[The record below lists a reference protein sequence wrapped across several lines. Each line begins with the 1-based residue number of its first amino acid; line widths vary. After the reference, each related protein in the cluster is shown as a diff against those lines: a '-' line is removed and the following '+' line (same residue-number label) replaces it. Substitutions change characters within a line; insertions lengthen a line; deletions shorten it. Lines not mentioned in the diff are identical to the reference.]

1 MNQIEST
8 IQNIAP
14 VTGTISEDFLP
25 SLYRT
30 TLILGMVVT
39 VAIAAVTRSSIWA
52 GSFFFG
58 IIASLA
64 FLKAQEVF
72 LKRLLASGAP
82 KPVEAKS
89 PKSIWFI
96 MVGKYFLLAAV
107 MAGGLHFQVLN
118 LIAFVFGFA
127 LLHVVMVGK
136 VVMNRGASRLASQSG
151 NKETVATDVPQHRAI

>member
-8 IQNIAP
+8 IQNLVPAAAPIA
-14 VTGTISEDFLP
+14 EDFLP
-25 SLYRT
+25 SLYRI
-30 TLILGMVVT
+30 TLILGMLVT
-39 VAIAAVTRSSIWA
+39 VGIAGVTRSSIWA

-58 IIASLA
+58 VLASLA

-72 LKRLLASGAP
+72 LKRLLASSSP
-82 KPVEAKS
+82 QPTEAKA

-96 MVGKYFLLAAV
+96 MAGKYFLLAGI

-127 LLHVVMVGK
+127 LLHLVMVVK
-136 VVMNRGASRLASQSG
+136 VVSKRGASRSE
-151 NKETVATDVPQHRAI
+151 NKEAVVTDVPQHRTV

>member
-8 IQNIAP
+8 IQNLAP
-14 VTGTISEDFLP
+14 VTGTIAEDFLP
-25 SLYRT
+25 SLYRL
-30 TLILGMVVT
+30 TLILGMLVT
-39 VAIAAVTRSSIWA
+39 VAIAGVTRSSVWA

-58 IIASLA
+58 IIVSLA

-72 LKRLLASGAP
+72 LKRLLASSSPQP
-82 KPVEAKS
+82 KEGKA

-96 MVGKYFLLAAV
+96 MIGKYFLLAGV

-127 LLHVVMVGK
+127 LLHLVMVGK
-136 VVMNRGASRLASQSG
+136 VVLNRGASRSG
-151 NKETVATDVPQHRAI
+151 NKEAVAADIPQHRTV

>member
-8 IQNIAP
+8 IQSIAP

-25 SLYRT
+25 SLYRI
-30 TLILGMVVT
+30 TLILGMLITVGIAGVT
-39 VAIAAVTRSSIWA
+39 HSSVWA

-58 IIASLA
+58 TIASLA

-72 LKRLLASGAP
+72 LKRLLASSAP
-82 KPVEAKS
+82 QPKS
-89 PKSIWFI
+89 EKASKSIWFI
-96 MVGKYFLLAAV
+96 MIGKYFLLAGV

-136 VVMNRGASRLASQSG
+136 VLVKRGASRSVS
-151 NKETVATDVPQHRAI
+151 KETVTTDVPQHRAV